1 MEDKY
6 IWEEFK
12 NGKDYAL
19 SYIYLQN
26 IDFLFFYGKK
36 FTADE
41 DFILDVV
48 QDLFYDLIKSRKNL
62 NSTDNIRLYLI
73 KSFRRKLLYGIGNK
87 RKLDKLNKD
96 YNLEPDIIFS
106 VEEELITSE
115 DQSRRKIFVRK
126 GMRMLNAKQR
136 EIFYYK
142 FSCGFDYPQICEIM
156 SISYDSARK
165 LVSRGINSLKQY
177 MSENN
182 FVFMLVFRRLVN

>member
-12 NGKDYAL
+12 NGEDYAL

-26 IDFLFFYGKK
+26 VDFLFFYGKK

-41 DFILDVV
+41 DFILDVI

-62 NSTDNIRLYLI
+62 SSTDNIRLYLI

-96 YNLEPDIIFS
+96 YNLEPDIVFS
-106 VEEELITSE
+106 AEEELITDE
-115 DQSRRKIFVRK
+115 DQSRRKMFVRK
-126 GMRMLNAKQR
+126 GMRKLNAKQR
-136 EIFYYK
+136 EVFYYK
-142 FSCGFDYPQICEIM
+142 FSCGFDYSQICEIM

-182 FVFMLVFRRLVN
+182 FVFMFIFRKLTN